1 MYQHNSF
8 YLLLILD
15 SLKVHVPAQQFLP
28 SADIRQSQQF
38 LPSVCTSTTVS
49 TFMILDSLK
58 VQHNSFY
65 LLLILDS
72 LKVHAPAQ
80 QFLPSADIRQSQS
93 TCTSTT
99 VSTF

>member
-28 SADIRQSQQF
+28 SADIRQSQ
-38 LPSVCTSTTVS
+38 
-49 TFMILDSLK
+49 
-58 VQHNSFY
+58 HNSFY

-72 LKVHAPAQ
+72 L
-80 QFLPSADIRQSQS
+80 
-93 TCTSTT
+93 STT
-99 VSTF
+99 VSTFC

>member
-1 MYQHNSF
+1 MYQHNSFYLLLILDSLKVHAPAQQFLPSDDIRQSQHNSF

-28 SADIRQSQQF
+28 SADIRQSQ
-38 LPSVCTSTTVS
+38 
-49 TFMILDSLK
+49 
-58 VQHNSFY
+58 
-65 LLLILDS
+65 
-72 LKVHAPAQ
+72 
-80 QFLPSADIRQSQS
+80 S

>member
-28 SADIRQSQQF
+28 SAIRH
-38 LPSVCTSTTVS
+38 
-49 TFMILDSLK
+49 MY
-58 VQHNSFY
+58 QHNSFY

-72 LKVHAPAQ
+72 LKVHVPAQQFLPSDIRHVPAQ

-99 VSTF
+99 VSTFC

>member
-28 SADIRQSQQF
+28 SADIRQSQHNSF
-38 LPSVCTSTTVS
+38 YLLL
-49 TFMILDSLK
+49 ILDK
-58 VQHNSFY
+58 VYQHNSFY

-72 LKVHAPAQ
+72 L
-80 QFLPSADIRQSQS
+80 
-93 TCTSTT
+93 STT
-99 VSTF
+99 VSTFC

>member
-28 SADIRQSQQF
+28 SADIRQSQ
-38 LPSVCTSTTVS
+38 
-49 TFMILDSLK
+49 
-58 VQHNSFY
+58 
-65 LLLILDS
+65 
-72 LKVHAPAQ
+72 
-80 QFLPSADIRQSQS
+80 S

-99 VSTF
+99 VSTFC